1 MRGVAVSPK
10 CSGLKYSRTKVYN
23 EFLEARISWKKPVL
37 THYIPLYYL
46 RGFVEQGEREIIYVF
61 DKATESSFA
70 TTPKN
75 VAAEHD
81 YYPEEVEQF
90 LANLV
95 EDPCNRM
102 LHQIREDLLFSVED
116 KNEFSRY
123 ILAMIRRV
131 PRHRERLYQE
141 VLPDALEDTV
151 SNWRSTIQSLM
162 DDDRLDS
169 ATYSRRMAEI
179 DRIEREW
186 KQDLPKGLKPE
197 NQLPQISPEVVDFL
211 ASMHWT
217 FVIAEGSSMFLTS
230 DNPVFYTEGIG
241 MGKPESELMFP
252 LSTRVALWVKRL
264 PISEDCAFRRARQF
278 LVRETNK
285 RTIHNATR
293 FVMYHEDSEWVRKL
307 TKKRNLKFQQLS
319 PKDHGLYRS

>member
-1 MRGVAVSPK
+1 MR
-10 CSGLKYSRTKVYN
+10 
-23 EFLEARISWKKPVL
+23 
-37 THYIPLYYL
+37 THYVPLHYL
-46 RGFVEQGEREIIYVF
+46 RGFAEQGEREIIWVF
-61 DKATESSFA
+61 DKTTGHSFA
-70 TTPKN
+70 TQPQN

-95 EDPCNRM
+95 EEPSNRM
-102 LHQIREDLLFSVED
+102 LCRIREDLLFSVED
-116 KNEFSRY
+116 KNEFARY

-141 VLPDALEDTV
+141 VLPDALENTLSD
-151 SNWRSTIQSLM
+151 WRATIQSFM
-162 DDDRLDS
+162 DDGQLDGV
-169 ATYSRRMAEI
+169 TYSRRMSEI
-179 DRIEREW
+179 DRIEEEW
-186 KQDLPKGLKPE
+186 KQDLPEDLMPE
-197 NQLPQISPEVVDFL
+197 NQPPQISREVVDFL

-264 PISEDCAFRRARQF
+264 PISEDCAFRHARQF
-278 LVRETNK
+278 LVREANK
-285 RTIHNATR
+285 RTVRNATR
-293 FVMYHEDSEWVRKL
+293 FVMYHEDAEWVRKL
-307 TKKRNLKFQQLS
+307 TKKRNLKFQLL
-319 PKDHGLYRS
+319 PPGDHGLYRPRLDRERQLHRGGGPSLYQ